1 MPKGN
6 LTYRCGEIRFCKLD
20 PTVGTELRK
29 TRSCLIVQNNI
40 MNQHG
45 LLTVV
50 MPFRPGSK
58 NAPYVVNVVASAMNG
73 LDQDRYI
80 DVGQIRSIDNS
91 RVLSLVGVLEE
102 EYWQSIRAALNIVL
116 EFS

>member
-6 LTYRCGEIRFCKLD
+6 LTYQCGEIRFCKLD
-20 PTVGTELRK
+20 PTIGTEIKK
-29 TRSCLIVQNNI
+29 TRPCLIVQNNI
-40 MNQHG
+40 MNQYG
-45 LLTVV
+45 SLTIV

-58 NAPYVVNVVASAMNG
+58 NAPYVVNVIASSLNG

-91 RVLSLVGVLEE
+91 RVLDLIGVLEE
-102 EYWQSIRAALNIVL
+102 EYWESIRLALNVVL
-116 EFS
+116 DF